1 MLKIILKEIVSHNHF
16 ILLNFLE
23 FQYKVLHLLTE
34 IRDEMEGIKKILK
47 SKNSLLNV
55 VQIDTL
61 KEFIKFDES
70 LSDKEAEKNIVR
82 NITLHV
88 YQNA

>member
-1 MLKIILKEIVSHNHF
+1 MFPITTLF
-16 ILLNFLE
+16 NFLE

-34 IRDEMEGIKKILK
+34 RRDKMEGIKKILK
-47 SKNSLLNV
+47 SENSSLNV

-82 NITLHV
+82 NITLV
-88 YQNA
+88 YQKA